1 MATICQEQEGR
12 LCASVA
18 QAAQQELNQQ
28 KDAWHPRLGKP
39 MGKDGDMDLKW
50 ISYDLMGLSNWIWD
64 DLMAIGYGI

>member
-28 KDAWHPRLGKP
+28 KDAWHPQHGGWATTSFFHASVGKA
-39 MGKDGDMDLKW
+39 DGPRWGYGFKW
-50 ISYDLMGLSNWIWD
+50 ISYDLMG
-64 DLMAIGYGI
+64 